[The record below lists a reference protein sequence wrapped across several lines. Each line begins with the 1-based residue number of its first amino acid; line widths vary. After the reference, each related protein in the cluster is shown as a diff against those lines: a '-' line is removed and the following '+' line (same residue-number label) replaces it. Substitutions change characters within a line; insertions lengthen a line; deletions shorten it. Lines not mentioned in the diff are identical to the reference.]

1 MSELEFSFEP
11 TPWERA
17 LETLTPGQAMSAA
30 AILTLLEDAS
40 DEEVEDSFRDLLD
53 RGISIDL
60 SDLPGT
66 GDGGQAAV
74 RLRRE
79 RQLAAGNALEREL
92 EDTDPLRVYLEEIRD
107 LPACSDDPTQDRLNR
122 CLKKIAETAKTMT
135 GRGVLL
141 LDLMQE
147 GALGLWEA
155 VDGGETDED
164 ALLWHARQ
172 AMAKAVLLQAR
183 AGGVGQKMRQAAEDY
198 RAVDERL
205 LTELGRNPTT
215 EEMAEGLHLSPE
227 ETEAVAK
234 TLENARLVARARETG
249 QMPKEQEESQ
259 AAEEEQAVEDTAYFH
274 SRQRIAELLADL
286 PEQDA
291 RLLGLRFGLEGGLPL
306 SPAETGEKLGLT
318 PEEVVAR
325 EAAALGKIRRNN
337 G

>member
-1 MSELEFSFEP
+1 MSDLEFSCEP

-60 SDLPGT
+60 SDVPGT

-147 GALGLWEA
+147 G
-155 VDGGETDED
+155 
-164 ALLWHARQ
+164 
-172 AMAKAVLLQAR
+172 
-183 AGGVGQKMRQAAEDY
+183 
-198 RAVDERL
+198 
-205 LTELGRNPTT
+205 
-215 EEMAEGLHLSPE
+215 S
-227 ETEAVAK
+227 
-234 TLENARLVARARETG
+234 
-249 QMPKEQEESQ
+249 
-259 AAEEEQAVEDTAYFH
+259 
-274 SRQRIAELLADL
+274 
-286 PEQDA
+286 
-291 RLLGLRFGLEGGLPL
+291 LGLRMPCSGTPGRPWRRPCCFRPGPAAWGRKCGRPPRIIGLW
-306 SPAETGEKLGLT
+306 T
-318 PEEVVAR
+318 
-325 EAAALGKIRRNN
+325 N
-337 G
+337 GC